1 MARPLRLEYPGSLW
15 HVTAR
20 GNEQRPIVMDD
31 PDRRRILALLGECV
45 TRFGWILYSYALMS
59 NHFHL
64 QLELTRPT
72 LSRGMQW
79 LNGKYAQHFNR
90 RHDRSGHL
98 FQGRFGAFLIEK
110 ETYFLEVLRYV
121 VLNPVR
127 AGRASHPEDDPWT
140 SYLATAGYVAAPDWL
155 AVDRV
160 QMNFSDDT
168 TIARDRYRNF
178 VLDGIG
184 AARPW
189 KDLVGQIYL
198 GREEWVAEI
207 NEMLESA
214 PRSDEFPRPQ
224 RDPEALTMFDII
236 SAVSKAMEISE
247 DAIRRGRGG
256 AGRMLCTWIATRD
269 GQIRLR
275 EIAAS
280 LRVRSTGHVTNLVK
294 RCDKLLDR
302 DPFLRS
308 CADRSLE
315 LLARYPVAGGR
326 QKQEAK
332 L

>member
-1 MARPLRLEYPGSLW
+1 MARPLRLEYPGSLL

-31 PDRRRILALLGECV
+31 VDRRRFLALLGECV

-64 QLELTRPT
+64 QLELTRST
-72 LSRGMQW
+72 LSLGMQW

-127 AGRASHPEDDPWT
+127 AGMASRPEDDPWT

-155 AVDRV
+155 SVDRV
-160 QMNFSDDT
+160 LISFGEDKT
-168 TIARDRYRNF
+168 TARDRYRNF

-189 KDLVGQIYL
+189 KDLIGQVYL
-198 GREEWVAEI
+198 GREAWVAEV
-207 NEMLESA
+207 NEMLKIA
-214 PRSDEFPRPQ
+214 PRSDEFPRAQ
-224 RDPEALTMFDII
+224 RDPASLTMVDII
-236 SAVSKAMEISE
+236 SAVSKAMEVSE

-256 AGRMLCTWIATRD
+256 TGRMLCAWIATRE

-280 LRVRSTGHVTNLVK
+280 LRVRSTGHVTNLIK
-294 RCDKLLDR
+294 SCDRLLDR
-302 DPFLRS
+302 DPSLRT

-315 LLARYPVAGGR
+315 LLTRYPATESR